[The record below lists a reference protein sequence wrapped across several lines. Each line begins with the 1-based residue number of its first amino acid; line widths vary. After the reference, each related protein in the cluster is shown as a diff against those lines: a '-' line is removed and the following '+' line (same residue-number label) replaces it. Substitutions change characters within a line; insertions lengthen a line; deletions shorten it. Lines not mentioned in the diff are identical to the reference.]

1 MNVVIRPMYNDFFF
15 FKLSLA
21 LADIAFSYAL
31 FLHLFVHCFSEFETR
46 AKAEVISQALFVY
59 TNDE

>member
-1 MNVVIRPMYNDFFF
+1 MYNDFF

-21 LADIAFSYAL
+21 LADIPFSYAL
-31 FLHLFVHCFSEFETR
+31 FLHLFVHCFSKFETR

-59 TNDE
+59 TNNK

>member
-15 FKLSLA
+15 KLSLA
-21 LADIAFSYAL
+21 LADIPFSYAL
-31 FLHLFVHCFSEFETR
+31 FLHLFVHCFSKFETR

-59 TNDE
+59 TNNK